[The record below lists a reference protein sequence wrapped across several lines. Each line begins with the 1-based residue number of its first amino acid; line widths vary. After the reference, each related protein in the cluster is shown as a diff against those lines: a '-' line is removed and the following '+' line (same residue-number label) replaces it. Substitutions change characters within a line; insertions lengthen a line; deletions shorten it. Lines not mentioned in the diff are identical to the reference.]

1 MEALGI
7 TLQQLLTQL
16 VSFLILLFLLYKLA
30 YAPIVGMLDSRAQK
44 IKESLETAE
53 AARLEAVSSA
63 ERVESE
69 ISVARQEGQKIITDA
84 REAALKLREQEQNR
98 AREEVETMLNRARS
112 EIVREKDAAVEEV
125 RKEFAGLAVTAA
137 ERIVERS
144 LDDKSHS
151 GLIDAVLKEGLNER
165 KN

>member
-1 MEALGI
+1 
-7 TLQQLLTQL
+7 
-16 VSFLILLFLLYKLA
+16 
-30 YAPIVGMLDSRAQK
+30 
-44 IKESLETAE
+44 
-53 AARLEAVSSA
+53 
-63 ERVESE
+63 
-69 ISVARQEGQKIITDA
+69 
-84 REAALKLREQEQNR
+84 
-98 AREEVETMLNRARS
+98 MLNRARS